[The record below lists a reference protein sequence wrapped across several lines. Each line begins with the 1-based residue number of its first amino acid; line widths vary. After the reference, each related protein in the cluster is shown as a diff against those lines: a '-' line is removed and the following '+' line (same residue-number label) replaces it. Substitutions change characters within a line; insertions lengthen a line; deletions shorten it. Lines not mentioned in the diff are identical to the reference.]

1 MPALTPRAR
10 TWAGALAAAGA
21 LLLGATGCT
30 SATSA
35 AAPQPTA
42 TQSATQAAAS
52 SPAVATSAPPPAP
65 ASASPATRIAP
76 ANEFGNGTVY
86 DAWITSVTPGSPE
99 KVTMEMAWHY
109 TGQAASAYA
118 QAHGLPVP
126 ADDHIDLDRKFSA
139 TVAVSPAL
147 QASINPQGAGVQRR
161 SPAAFLAWAGAH
173 PAAKFN
179 GQYGGPL
186 YAVTFTNDV
195 LVSANQIFE
204 P

>member
-10 TWAGALAAAGA
+10 TWAATLAAAGA
-21 LLLGATGCT
+21 LLPGAIGCT
-30 SATSA
+30 SATPT
-35 AAPQPTA
+35 AAPQPT
-42 TQSATQAAAS
+42 ATQAAAS
-52 SPAVATSAPPPAP
+52 SPAVATSAPPPAT
-65 ASASPATRIAP
+65 ASASPSTHIAP
-76 ANEFGNGTVY
+76 ANEFGNGTGY
-86 DAWITSVTPGSPE
+86 DAWITSVTPGTPG

-118 QAHGLPVP
+118 QAHGLPAP
-126 ADDHIDLDRKFSA
+126 ADDHIDVDRKFPA
-139 TVAVSPAL
+139 TVAVSPAV
-147 QASINPQGAGVQRR
+147 QASINPEGAGGQQL

-173 PAAKFN
+173 PAVKFN

-186 YAVTFTNDV
+186 YSVTFTDDV

>member
-10 TWAGALAAAGA
+10 TWAAALGAAGV
-21 LLLGATGCT
+21 LLLCATGCT
-30 SATSA
+30 PARSA
-35 AAPQPTA
+35 AAPQPT
-42 TQSATQAAAS
+42 ATQAAAS
-52 SPAVATSAPPPAP
+52 SPAVATSGPPPAT
-65 ASASPATRIAP
+65 ASASPSTRIAP

-86 DAWITSVTPGSPE
+86 DALITSVTPGSPHQ
-99 KVTMEMAWHY
+99 VTMEMAWHY

-118 QAHGLPVP
+118 QAHGLPAP
-126 ADDHIDLDRKFSA
+126 TDDHIDVDRKFSA

-147 QASINPQGAGVQRR
+147 QASTNPEGAGAQQL

-173 PAAKFN
+173 PAARFN
-179 GQYGGPL
+179 GQYAGPL
-186 YAVTFTNDV
+186 YAVTFTNDA